1 MRALTLN
8 LLAMKKI
15 LLIFIAFFSAMVCTS
30 AAWPRSKVTVRTML
44 DASGALTRDDA
55 RNITSVSYDNLGNLL
70 RISYGNGNYSS
81 FVYSATGERLK
92 ATHVTGLATKAGI
105 AGLAA
110 VPEMFADDEAE
121 KASAVALAAVAG
133 TTEYEY
139 RGPFVYRDGKAEKA
153 LFPGGYASLQ
163 GGVAFHFYTRD
174 YLGNVRA
181 VTNASTGAVEQALAY
196 YPYGGIITDL
206 GTGHALQ
213 PYKFGEKELV
223 TANGLNEYDF
233 GARRYYPAVP
243 MFTSPDPSSE
253 KYPWLS
259 PYLYCASDPV
269 NAIDPD
275 GRVIIFVNGQHGS
288 TGGSPAYWDG
298 IDERIKSKIGD
309 NKALYY
315 DGSVGGWNN
324 TLQGIK
330 SSVSPTGNTFFWF
343 ESQKTN
349 LNINQRIEAGK
360 NQGYG
365 DAAKILG
372 NLTDNE
378 TIKFVSHSMG
388 GAYTKGFIQGLQS
401 YAEEYNQNNPKNK
414 IDINNL
420 IEFEVD
426 FAPFQPKSQHS
437 IQNIKTIVIQHQYD
451 RVAGVGDMP
460 GAKTYVTHQNMSWL
474 KSWIK
479 GLSEHS
485 ISGFADDIE
494 RPFFP

>member
-1 MRALTLN
+1 
-8 LLAMKKI
+8 MKKI

-243 MFTSPDPSSE
+243 MFTSPD
-253 KYPWLS
+253 
-259 PYLYCASDPV
+259 
-269 NAIDPD
+269 
-275 GRVIIFVNGQHGS
+275 R
-288 TGGSPAYWDG
+288 
-298 IDERIKSKIGD
+298 KS
-309 NKALYY
+309 
-315 DGSVGGWNN
+315 V
-324 TLQGIK
+324 
-330 SSVSPTGNTFFWF
+330 V
-343 ESQKTN
+343 
-349 LNINQRIEAGK
+349 
-360 NQGYG
+360 
-365 DAAKILG
+365 
-372 NLTDNE
+372 
-378 TIKFVSHSMG
+378 
-388 GAYTKGFIQGLQS
+388 
-401 YAEEYNQNNPKNK
+401 
-414 IDINNL
+414 
-420 IEFEVD
+420 
-426 FAPFQPKSQHS
+426 
-437 IQNIKTIVIQHQYD
+437 
-451 RVAGVGDMP
+451 
-460 GAKTYVTHQNMSWL
+460 
-474 KSWIK
+474 
-479 GLSEHS
+479 
-485 ISGFADDIE
+485 
-494 RPFFP
+494 